1 MLVIVIEAVL
11 IFMAVISALMIGSL
25 YGRKKAAH
33 EYATKYAPIGDLM
46 VVDDDD
52 GRHMFLEL
60 DEDANLDQSFVIFMV
75 KHTDSRKKQSL

>member
-11 IFMAVISALMIGSL
+11 IFLGLVLCLWFGSL

-75 KHTDSRKKQSL
+75 KHTDSRKKQPL

>member
-1 MLVIVIEAVL
+1 MLAAVL
-11 IFMAVISALMIGSL
+11 IFLGWVPCFWFGRL

-60 DEDANLDQSFVIFMV
+60 DEDANLDQGFVIFMV